1 MREKIQGHILA
12 LITIIIWGVT
22 YIASTILLEDYNAV
36 QVIVFRLIIA
46 YAVLWAI
53 KPNLNPPT
61 SVKNELLFI
70 VLALF
75 GVVIYFLF
83 ENAALAVPDASP
95 ANVSIIISFAPVATT
110 IGMSIVSKEEKL
122 TLAKIIGFFVAIAG
136 VVLVVFNGAIVLKI
150 NPKGDLLAIGAMISW
165 ALYSLV
171 SPYLLKRFD
180 NILLTRRCT
189 FYSLIPLAVIT
200 LIRDGLPNIE
210 PLLNVRSGGS
220 LLLLGILGSGLCYLW
235 WNKAIKTIGVVITT
249 NYLYLSP
256 FVTMISAW
264 LILGKDISVVGII
277 GAVLIIGGIVVS
289 NKQSKK
295 VK

>member
-1 MREKIQGHILA
+1 MKDKIQGHTLA

-22 YIASTILLEDYNAV
+22 YIASTILLEDYNAI

-46 YAVLWAI
+46 YVVLWAI
-53 KPNLNPPT
+53 KPNPNPPT
-61 SVKNELLFI
+61 SLKNELLFI

-136 VVLVVFNGAIVLKI
+136 VVLVVFNGAVVLKI

-165 ALYSLV
+165 ALYSLI

-289 NKQSKK
+289 NKQFKK
-295 VK
+295 A

>member
-83 ENAALAVPDASP
+83 ENAALALPDASP

-110 IGMSIVSKEEKL
+110 IGMAIVSKEEKL
-122 TLAKIIGFFVAIAG
+122 TIAKIIGFFVAIAG
-136 VVLVVFNGAIVLKI
+136 VVLVVFNGAVVLRL

-165 ALYSLV
+165 ALYSVV
-171 SPYLLKRFD
+171 SPYMLRRFD

-189 FYSLIPLAVIT
+189 FYSLIPLAIIT
-200 LIRDGLPNIE
+200 LVRDGLPSLE
-210 PLLNVRSGGS
+210 PLLNFRSGAS

-264 LILGKDISVVGII
+264 LILEKDISLVGII
-277 GAVLIIGGIVVS
+277 GAILIIGGIVVS
-289 NKQSKK
+289 NKQFNKK
-295 VK
+295 A

>member
-1 MREKIQGHILA
+1 MKSKIQGHTLA

-22 YIASTILLEDYNAV
+22 YIASTILLENYNAI
-36 QVIVFRLIIA
+36 QVIVFRLLIA

-61 SVKNELLFI
+61 SLKNELLFVI
-70 VLALF
+70 LALF
-75 GVVIYFLF
+75 GVVVYFLF

-110 IGMSIVSKEEKL
+110 LGMAIVSKDEKL
-122 TLAKIIGFFVAIAG
+122 TISKVIGFFVAIAG
-136 VVLVVFNGAIVLKI
+136 VVLVVFNGAVVLKL

-165 ALYSLV
+165 ALYSLI

-189 FYSLIPLAVIT
+189 FYSLIPLAAIT
-200 LIRDGLPNIE
+200 LIRDGVPDIS
-210 PLLNVRSGGS
+210 PLLTVRSGGS

-264 LILGKDISVVGII
+264 LILDKDISFVGII

-289 NKQSKK
+289 NKTFKK
-295 VK
+295 KA

>member
-1 MREKIQGHILA
+1 MKDKIQGHTLA

-22 YIASTILLEDYNAV
+22 YIASTILLEDYNAI

-46 YAVLWAI
+46 YVVLWAI
-53 KPNLNPPT
+53 KPNPNPPT
-61 SVKNELLFI
+61 SLKNELLFI